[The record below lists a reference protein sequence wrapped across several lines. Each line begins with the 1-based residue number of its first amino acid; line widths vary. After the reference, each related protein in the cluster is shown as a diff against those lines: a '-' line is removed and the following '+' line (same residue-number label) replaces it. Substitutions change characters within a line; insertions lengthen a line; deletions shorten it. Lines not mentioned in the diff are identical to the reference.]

1 MKKIVPHIL
10 FFLLT
15 FSAYSQG
22 VFFNLGKNFSS
33 FSYRNR
39 SSYAEKMKING
50 IGDAYELG
58 YTAPLKYKNLKEL
71 KYTGSLTLNEYNAL
85 GVSPANRLAYTT
97 AYLGVQNTL
106 DYQFYESFYFFVSAR
121 AGLNVATI
129 LRGKQEV
136 DNSVYNLVHQKEF
149 SGLVI
154 RPMVGVY
161 AKYYLTKTGYL
172 SAGFNF
178 SKGVKV
184 NNSSDNVSINNS
196 QIVFGG
202 YFDLIKR

>member
-15 FSAYSQG
+15 FSAFSQG

-33 FSYRNR
+33 YSYRNR
-39 SSYAEKMKING
+39 SSFSEKIKING

-58 YTAPLKYKNLKEL
+58 YTAPLKYKNLKAL
-71 KYTGSLTLNEYNAL
+71 KYSASLTLNEYN
-85 GVSPANRLAYTT
+85 GIGESSANKLSYTT
-97 AYLGVQNTL
+97 AYLGVQSTI
-106 DYQFYESFYFFVSAR
+106 DYQFYDSFYFFLSAR
-121 AGLNVATI
+121 AGLNIATI

-136 DNSVYNLVHQKEF
+136 DNSVYNLVHQGEF
-149 SGLVI
+149 SGIVL
-154 RPMVGVY
+154 RPVVGVY
-161 AKYYLTKTGYL
+161 AKYYLSKSGYL
-172 SAGFNF
+172 SAGLNL
-178 SKGVKV
+178 SKGVKIGT
-184 NNSSDNVSINNS
+184 NSDNVSINNS